1 LLAASVFALV
11 GAATSASAASPPAPG
26 ASPAA
31 AAPTGTVTIVHAVRG
46 LVADVYVDGKLAL
59 RTFQPERV
67 TDPIPLAS
75 GAHSVE
81 VRTAGAPGT
90 AAALLAGTIDVSAN
104 KSETVV
110 VHPGPT
116 GAPTI
121 TTYVND
127 LSKVPLGKARVVVR
141 HAAAGGPVDVSVD
154 GSALAPN
161 LANSQEASAVI
172 AAGTHTI
179 SINAAGTT
187 TSLATPRDLSF
198 AEGTADFLYLIGSQP
213 DGTLAWIAQRVDN
226 LQSTPALIPTGNSG
240 LRATNPRHVGNP
252 AASWWRQPLPLV
264 TVLGGAVL
272 VLVLLSE
279 RKRRH
284 EFG

>member
-1 LLAASVFALV
+1 MNGRRLAAQRHFVWRRFVSRRARLSLTRPARLASVLLAAPVFALV
-11 GAATSASAASPPAPG
+11 GAPTSASAASPPAPG
-26 ASPAA
+26 ASPA

-141 HAAAGGPVDVSVD
+141 HAAAG
-154 GSALAPN
+154 
-161 LANSQEASAVI
+161 
-172 AAGTHTI
+172 
-179 SINAAGTT
+179 
-187 TSLATPRDLSF
+187 
-198 AEGTADFLYLIGSQP
+198 
-213 DGTLAWIAQRVDN
+213 
-226 LQSTPALIPTGNSG
+226 
-240 LRATNPRHVGNP
+240 
-252 AASWWRQPLPLV
+252 
-264 TVLGGAVL
+264 
-272 VLVLLSE
+272 
-279 RKRRH
+279 
-284 EFG
+284 